1 MVAPSYPIGRGD
13 ACAHSPEKEKH
24 MTVAKQPLMTFFAGL
39 ITAAVLFTAPGIAWS
54 SVRDEIQQFHVF
66 LREHPK
72 VSTDLRMNPNL
83 VNNRKYL
90 EKHDDLE
97 KFLKRHPAVKNEILR
112 HPGRVFSR

>member
-1 MVAPSYPIGRGD
+1 MKR
-13 ACAHSPEKEKH
+13 
-24 MTVAKQPLMTFFAGL
+24 FFTGL
-39 ITAAVLFTAPGIAWS
+39 ITAALLFSAPAIGSANLH
-54 SVRDEIQQFHVF
+54 DEIQQFHVF

-112 HPGRVFSR
+112 HPRRVFR